1 MTDPKREFTDEEL
14 IRHFDNMAGRLI
26 GGIIQAPKSCP
37 KCAAIRARLTRR
49 VSREF
54 VEKYKLRI
62 IDSAETTS
70 GSLRISKVS
79 RWIEDMLFELGIT
92 IEGEEQTDER

>member
-49 VSREF
+49 VSRKLVKENIPCTCDAA
-54 VEKYKLRI
+54 YKDRGLEAP
-62 IDSAETTS
+62 DCE
-70 GSLRISKVS
+70 
-79 RWIEDMLFELGIT
+79 
-92 IEGEEQTDER
+92 